1 MIDEKVVMC
10 DFKGIKEGMLVRV
23 DESWRDMHLNGGEF
37 GVVLD
42 RVTYPHMLGEGD
54 HESYDAMLVV
64 LLGGR
69 RIVVPAESV
78 ARIDE
83 PDAKS

>member
-23 DESWRDMHLNGGEF
+23 DESWKDMHLNGGEF

-42 RVTYPHMLGEGD
+42 RVTYHHMLGEGD
-54 HESYDAMLVV
+54 HESYDAMLIV

-83 PDAKS
+83 PDVES

>member
-23 DESWRDMHLNGGEF
+23 DENWRDMHLNGGEF

-54 HESYDAMLVV
+54 QESYDAMLIV

-78 ARIDE
+78 TRIDE
-83 PDAKS
+83 SGDKS

>member
-23 DESWRDMHLNGGEF
+23 DENWRDAYLTGGEF

-54 HESYDAMLVV
+54 HESYDAMLVI
-64 LLGGR
+64 LSGGR
-69 RIVVPAESV
+69 RIVVPAVSVSRIEES
-78 ARIDE
+78 
-83 PDAKS
+83 PDAC